1 MPFFKSLIEKTKN
14 LKFQRNISAK
24 RGHILQLKTLKKLL
38 LKAQFTDFGK
48 TYNFENLVHSDQLS
62 QEYRDAVPLGDYIH
76 MLPWWER
83 SKQGQANVTWPGK
96 IENYA
101 VSSGTTDNSSKYIP
115 VSKEMTRAIHRGS
128 LRQLMAV
135 VRTDAPK
142 DHLMKNWLMMGGS
155 TDLEYN
161 GVYHYG
167 DLSGITTK
175 KIPFFAQWFSKPEP
189 RIKQERDW
197 NEKIQRMTR
206 EAINWDVGIIAGVP
220 AWVQML
226 FENIL
231 SHYKISNIHEIWPNL
246 EVYIHGGVSI
256 KPYKK
261 SIDKLLGRPI
271 KYFENY
277 LASEGF
283 MAFQHREDASG
294 MRLLF
299 RNGIYFEF
307 VPFNDTTFNEN
318 GELIG
323 HPKALTLE
331 EVDEK
336 THYAFLISTCSGAWR
351 YLVGDVVRFTN
362 LKNCEIE
369 ITGRTKSFL
378 SLCGEHL
385 SVDNMNRAIELTSN
399 DLSVI
404 FSEYTVA
411 GIPHQ
416 SGYFAHQW
424 YIGYDGHALDSEQV
438 KQKLDFHLKQLND
451 DYRIERTAALRDI
464 YVQLIP
470 NNLFIEWMEK
480 NGKFNAQTKFPRV
493 LKNEKLEDWTN
504 FMAQYQSSVSLA

>member
-24 RGHILQLKTLKKLL
+24 RGHTIQVRTLRKLL
-38 LKAQFTDFGK
+38 LKAQNTAFGN
-48 TYNFENLVHSDQLS
+48 TYNFETLAQSENLAN
-62 QEYRDAVPLGDYIH
+62 EFRDRIPSGDYLH

-83 SKQGQANVTWPGK
+83 SKQGELNVCWPGK
-96 IENYA
+96 IDNFA

-115 VSKEMTRAIHRGS
+115 VSKEMTKAIHRGS
-128 LRQLMAV
+128 VRQLLAV
-135 VRTDAPK
+135 VRSDAPK
-142 DHLMKNWLMMGGS
+142 DHLLKNWLMMGGS

-161 GVYHYG
+161 GVYHSG

-175 KIPFFAQWFSKPEP
+175 KIPLIAQYFTKPEP
-189 RIKQERDW
+189 FIKLERDW
-197 NEKIQRMTR
+197 NEKIQKMTR
-206 EAINWDVGIIAGVP
+206 EAINWDIGIIAGVP

-231 SHYKISNIHEIWPNL
+231 NHYKILNIHEIWPNL

-261 SIDKLLGRPI
+261 NIDKVLGRPI

-283 MAFQHREDASG
+283 MAFQHREEASG

-307 VPFNDTTFNEN
+307 IPFNDSTFNEQ

-323 HPKALTLE
+323 NPKALTLE

-351 YLVGDVVRFTN
+351 YLIGDVIRFTN

-385 SVDNMNRAIELTSN
+385 SVDNMNRAIELTSDELMVN
-399 DLSVI
+399 
-404 FSEYTVA
+404 FSEYTVT

-424 YIGYDGHALDSEQV
+424 YIGYDGNALDHESV
-438 KQKLDFHLKQLND
+438 KEKLDFHLKQLND

-470 NNLFIEWMEK
+470 NTLFIDWMGK
-480 NGKFNAQTKFPRV
+480 NGNFNAQTKFPRV
-493 LKNEKLEDWTN
+493 LKKEKLEDWTS
-504 FMAQYQSSVSLA
+504 FVAQYHANKPLA